1 MSAIPNWDENE
12 KGMLRCVQCGDLYP
26 AAATND
32 GEFVPIGR
40 ADGSRC
46 HACGSDEFEQMKFR
60 PSA

>member
-1 MSAIPNWDENE
+1 MRGMPNWEENE
-12 KGMLRCVQCGDLYP
+12 KGMLRCTQCGDLYP

-32 GEFVPIGR
+32 GDWVLIGV

-46 HACGSDEFEQMKFR
+46 HECGSDEFEQVGFR